1 MLRPQNTLKFLALCS
16 FLALPAAIG
25 LALPAQALSL
35 YTGYDA
41 NPNATSTNSV
51 VLPLASRTNSIAAY
65 NAYKANLGGNGVTTE
80 SYETYETVPKGATP
94 IDKLVQQLSGV
105 TATYSYTKKSDGTSA
120 GASETVAVQKADA
133 AGLTNA
139 GTFPTDGVQGISIN
153 SANNFKIKFASP
165 LAAFSFWGTD
175 LGDRSNTLTVILR
188 KAGVDVQS
196 KLIDYLDANAGNSSV
211 FFFGGIAQ
219 NAAEQF
225 DEVELLS
232 SISSTGDA
240 IGIDQLTVGTAAQL
254 TPQSSNAV
262 PTPALLPGLIALAAG
277 ARRRLK
283 AAQ

>member
-1 MLRPQNTLKFLALCS
+1 MLRLQKSPKLIVCATLLG
-16 FLALPAAIG
+16 LPVAIG

-65 NAYKANLGGNGVTTE
+65 NSYKANLGGSGVTTE
-80 SYETYETVPKGATP
+80 SFETATADKTP
-94 IDKLVQQLSGV
+94 IDGLVQSLSGV
-105 TATYSYTKKSDGTSA
+105 TATYSYTKKTDGSSV
-120 GASETVAVQKADA
+120 GATVQKADA
-133 AGLTNA
+133 NGLTNA
-139 GTFPTDGVQGISIN
+139 GTFPTDGIQGISIN

-175 LGDRSNTLTVILR
+175 LGDSKNTLTVVLR
-188 KAGVDVQS
+188 KAGLNVQS
-196 KLIDYLDANAGNSSV
+196 KLIDYLDANAGQSSV

-277 ARRRLK
+277 ALRRSK

>member
-1 MLRPQNTLKFLALCS
+1 MLRLQKSPKLIVCATLLG
-16 FLALPAAIG
+16 LPVATC

-65 NAYKANLGGNGVTTE
+65 NAYKANLGGSGVTTE
-80 SYETYETVPKGATP
+80 SFETATADKTP
-94 IDKLVQQLSGV
+94 IDGLVQSLSGV
-105 TATYSYTKKSDGTSA
+105 TATYSYTKKSDGSSA
-120 GASETVAVQKADA
+120 GASGVATVQKVDA
-133 AGLTNA
+133 NGLTNA
-139 GTFPTDGVQGISIN
+139 GTFPTDGIQGISIN

-175 LGDRSNTLTVILR
+175 LGDNKNTLTVILR
-188 KAGVDVQS
+188 KAGVNVQS

-254 TPQSSNAV
+254 TPQSKPV
-262 PTPALLPGLIALAAG
+262 PTPALLPGLVALAAG
-277 ARRRLK
+277 ARRRSK

>member
-1 MLRPQNTLKFLALCS
+1 MLRPQNLQKSLFCLSMLLTS
-16 FLALPAAIG
+16 AAIG
-25 LALPAQALSL
+25 IVLPAQALTL

-41 NPNATSTNSV
+41 NPNASSTNSV
-51 VLPLASRTNSIAAY
+51 VLPLANRTNSIAAY
-65 NAYKANLGGNGVTTE
+65 NSYKANLGGNGVTTE
-80 SYETYETVPKGATP
+80 SYETVPHATTP
-94 IDKLVQQLSGV
+94 IDGLVQQLSGV
-105 TATYSYTKKSDGTSA
+105 TATYSYTKKSDGSSA
-120 GASETVAVQKADA
+120 GASETVAVQKANS

-153 SANNFKIKFASP
+153 SANNFKIKFANP

-175 LGDRSNTLTVILR
+175 LGDRDNTLTVILR

-232 SISSTGDA
+232 SINSTGDA
-240 IGIDQLTVGTAAQL
+240 IGIDQLTVGTATQV
-254 TPQSSNAV
+254 TPSSTPV
-262 PTPALLPGLIALAAG
+262 PTPALLPGLIALAAS
-277 ARRRLK
+277 ARRRGR
-283 AAQ
+283 

>member
-1 MLRPQNTLKFLALCS
+1 MLRLQKSPKLIVCATLLG
-16 FLALPAAIG
+16 LPVAIG

-65 NAYKANLGGNGVTTE
+65 NSYKANLGGSGVTTE
-80 SYETYETVPKGATP
+80 SFETATADKTP
-94 IDKLVQQLSGV
+94 IDGLVQSLSGV
-105 TATYSYTKKSDGTSA
+105 TATYSYTKKTDGSSV
-120 GASETVAVQKADA
+120 GATVQKADA
-133 AGLTNA
+133 NGLTNA
-139 GTFPTDGVQGISIN
+139 GTFPTDGIQGISIN

-175 LGDRSNTLTVILR
+175 LGDSKNTLTVVLR
-188 KAGVDVQS
+188 KAGLNVQS
-196 KLIDYLDANAGNSSV
+196 KLIDYLDANAGQSSV

-254 TPQSSNAV
+254 TPQSKPV
-262 PTPALLPGLIALAAG
+262 PTPALLPGLVALAAG
-277 ARRRLK
+277 ARRRSK